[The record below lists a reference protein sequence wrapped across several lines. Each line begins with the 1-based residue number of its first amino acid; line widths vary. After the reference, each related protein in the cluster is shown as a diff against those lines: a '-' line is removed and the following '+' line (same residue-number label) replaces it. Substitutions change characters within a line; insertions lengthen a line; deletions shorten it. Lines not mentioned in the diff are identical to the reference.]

1 MTNFGSPETRART
14 QNATEALRLSLAER
28 RARLAER
35 FIEAAEKALDDMR
48 STQWKVCN
56 FGGKDNTF
64 AVAQIEFVP
73 TADQRNLMIIAATAI
88 DKHKIL
94 DQYDADARDADA
106 VTAWIAGLS
115 GRGKSDKE

>member
-1 MTNFGSPETRART
+1 M
-14 QNATEALRLSLAER
+14 QNATESLRLSLADR

-48 STQWKVCN
+48 STQWKVFN

-64 AVAQIEFVP
+64 EMRVIDCVP
-73 TADQRNLMIIAATAI
+73 TADQRNLMIIAATAV

-115 GRGKSDKE
+115 GRGKSEKE